1 MSEDLLLDTS
11 LQILSVTKFC
21 VNLWSQCF
29 DYKTFL
35 RFLRLFPNL
44 IDLEL
49 NIQHPFLHDLLK
61 HKHEND
67 LVETILARI
76 N

>member
-1 MSEDLLLDTS
+1 VGEGEE
-11 LQILSVTKFC
+11 
-21 VNLWSQCF
+21 
-29 DYKTFL
+29 KTL
-35 RFLRLFPNL
+35 TPDPHSHPHPPTPLTLTHPHPFPNL
-44 IDLEL
+44 IALEL